1 MRWRRRRSPR
11 DEKNAEAAK
20 FAALPLAERLAIERE
35 KGDWTPGDHRRKCS
49 GNMEYTASGQ
59 SQAQT
64 GGATGR

>member
-35 KGDWTPGDHRRKCS
+35 KGDWTPGDHRRS
-49 GNMEYTASGQ
+49 SILRASPKMFG
-59 SQAQT
+59 
-64 GGATGR
+64 